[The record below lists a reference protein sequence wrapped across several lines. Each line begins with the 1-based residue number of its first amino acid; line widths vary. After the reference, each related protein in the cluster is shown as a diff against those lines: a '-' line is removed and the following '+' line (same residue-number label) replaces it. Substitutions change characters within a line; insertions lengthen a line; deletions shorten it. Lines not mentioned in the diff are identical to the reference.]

1 MTAGKT
7 AVLKVK
13 DLPQLDPVGVL
24 LGKIDKETN
33 QNKPQGSASLEGAE
47 FTVKYYQTLSGS
59 DPGEAGQS
67 PERTWVFRTDQ
78 DGFCEYNTQ
87 YLVSGDELYLAPS
100 GVPSLPLGTI
110 SIQETKAPEG
120 YLLNSEIYV
129 IKITSTND
137 GSEFVYTYNQ
147 PKIPETLL
155 TLDIVKVL
163 KGKDAP
169 ISGVVFLHTDSKG
182 NQEEVTT
189 DEKGQAVL
197 KGLTRGTHTIQE
209 KAYRMG
215 IPKIQGF

>member
-1 MTAGKT
+1 M
-7 AVLKVK
+7 
-13 DLPQLDPVGVL
+13 
-24 LGKIDKETN
+24 
-33 QNKPQGSASLEGAE
+33 EGAE

-137 GSEFVYTYNQ
+137 G
-147 PKIPETLL
+147 K
-155 TLDIVKVL
+155 
-163 KGKDAP
+163 
-169 ISGVVFLHTDSKG
+169 
-182 NQEEVTT
+182 
-189 DEKGQAVL
+189 
-197 KGLTRGTHTIQE
+197 
-209 KAYRMG
+209 
-215 IPKIQGF
+215 